1 MRFDSMAY
9 FLIYSGGII
18 FQLLYNVTYGILRAH
33 GDSRGALIFLMISAA
48 LNIVLD
54 CVFIS
59 IFHMG
64 VSGAAAATVIAQ
76 AGSAIA
82 SFLYLRHIF
91 PDLLPKQGVISTPGR
106 DRGRC

>member
-1 MRFDSMAY
+1 MIASIFLTAACFLAARPVIFGFLQAPEEMRFDSMAY

-54 CVFIS
+54 WAYRTRR
-59 IFHMG
+59 HKRP
-64 VSGAAAATVIAQ
+64 
-76 AGSAIA
+76 AG
-82 SFLYLRHIF
+82 
-91 PDLLPKQGVISTPGR
+91 
-106 DRGRC
+106 

>member
-54 CVFIS
+54 WAYRTRR
-59 IFHMG
+59 HKRP
-64 VSGAAAATVIAQ
+64 
-76 AGSAIA
+76 AG
-82 SFLYLRHIF
+82 
-91 PDLLPKQGVISTPGR
+91 
-106 DRGRC
+106 